1 MTTPAIRLPDDERER
16 LEVVPES
23 NSTSANRLADGL
35 ATVTLANR
43 DARVR
48 HEVRAPRAAA

>member
-48 HEVRAPRAAA
+48 HEVRVPRAAA